1 VAILRWFGKNLGTL
15 LMAFILSMVVW
26 ISAVIAADPNV
37 ENPLGRAVTIEVE
50 NLAPGL
56 LIMNE
61 IPTQVRLTFNAP
73 NSRWRLLTGDLRSVR
88 AWIDLDG
95 LDAGEHRVE
104 VEVQPAVSPV
114 RVVDRDPAEIVV
126 VLEPQVTR
134 TDPINLIV
142 EGEPALG
149 YAAGSPTLN
158 PDEVVVS
165 GPAMLV
171 ARVQEIQAYLEIA
184 GERQTIEA
192 SLLLRA
198 LDELGEEV
206 QGVSLDPQ
214 AVSVT
219 QPITLLGGYRNVIVR
234 VDTQDTSPAPGYRLT
249 NIVVTPPSVIVFSS
263 DPALVEGLPGY
274 IETQPL
280 DLTGAEEDIETFLEL
295 QTPEGITVVNDQKV
309 LVQVSISPIES
320 NLRIAVP
327 VEVIG
332 LTPGDRVIIS
342 PDVVD
347 VILSGPVPVLDA
359 LRPGD
364 IRVVVDIS
372 GRPYDTYQLVA
383 TVSHLPNRLQIES
396 ILPSSVEVTITLAPT
411 PTVTPESS
419 EPAATQPSS
428 P

>member
-1 VAILRWFGKNLGTL
+1 LRWFGKNLGTL

-37 ENPLGRAVTIEVE
+37 ENSLGRAVTIEVE
-50 NLAPGL
+50 NLAPDL
-56 LIMNE
+56 LIMND
-61 IPTQVRLTFNAP
+61 ISGQARLTLNAP

-88 AWIDLDG
+88 VWIDLDG
-95 LDAGEHRVE
+95 LGAGEHRVK

-114 RVVDRDPAEIVV
+114 RVVDIDPAEIVV

-165 GPAMLV
+165 GPATLV

-192 SLLLRA
+192 SLLLQA

-206 QGVSLDPQ
+206 QGVSLVPQ
-214 AVSVT
+214 TVSVT

-327 VEVIG
+327 VEIIG
-332 LTPGDRVIIS
+332 LTPGDRAVIS

-347 VILSGPVPVLDA
+347 VILSGPVPDLDA

-372 GRPYDTYQLVA
+372 GRSYDTYQLVA

-411 PTVTPESS
+411 PTVTPETS

>member
-1 VAILRWFGKNLGTL
+1 MAILRWFGNNLGTL
-15 LMAFILSMVVW
+15 LMAFILAMVVW

-37 ENPLGRAVTIEVE
+37 ENPLGRAVPIEVE
-50 NLAPGL
+50 NLDPNL
-56 LIMNE
+56 LIMND
-61 IPTQVRLTFNAP
+61 IPTQVRVTLNAP
-73 NSRWRLLTGDLRSVR
+73 NSRWQLLNGDPRSIR
-88 AWIDLDG
+88 AWIELGG
-95 LDAGEHRVE
+95 LGAGEHRLE
-104 VEVQPAVSPV
+104 VEVQTAITPV
-114 RVVDRDPAEIVV
+114 RVVEIDPAEIVV
-126 VLEPQVTR
+126 ILEPQVTR

-149 YAAGSPTLN
+149 YAAGSPILN
-158 PDEVVVS
+158 PSEVVIS
-165 GPAMLV
+165 GPATLV
-171 ARVQEIQAYLEIA
+171 TKVQEIQAYLEIA
-184 GERQTIEA
+184 GERQTIDA
-192 SLLLRA
+192 SLRLRA

-206 QGVSLDPQ
+206 QGITLTPQIINVS
-214 AVSVT
+214 

-263 DPALVEGLPGY
+263 DPSLVEGLPGY

-295 QTPEGITVVNDQKV
+295 QTPEGVTVVNDQKV

-332 LTPGDRVIIS
+332 LIPGDKTVIS
-342 PDVVD
+342 PNVVD

-359 LRPGD
+359 LQPGD

-372 GRPYDTYQLVA
+372 GRPYDTYQLVP
-383 TVSHLPNRLQIES
+383 TVSHLPSRLQIES
-396 ILPSSVEVTITLAPT
+396 ILPSTVEVTITIAPT
-411 PTVTPESS
+411 PTVTPESLLPTAT
-419 EPAATQPSS
+419 PASS